1 MWFSSLSVYFCLKIV
16 GLVIYGEETMDYGGK
31 PLAGYRT
38 QGSELLMILSNLF
51 TFWGLNFLICKFQ
64 TNSNSCLILGSFND
78 QMNTN
83 AFSRW

>member
-51 TFWGLNFLICKFQ
+51 TFWGLNFLICKMKFL
-64 TNSNSCLILGSFND
+64 SEV
-78 QMNTN
+78 
-83 AFSRW
+83 AFKNPLFHLLHLKCMYYF